1 MKGILLTPI
10 GEISLEG
17 KEKLK
22 KLLASRELRMKKILD
37 DYKTGKLK
45 CTSV

>member
-1 MKGILLTPI
+1 MKGSLLMPT
-10 GEISLEG
+10 GKISLEA

-37 DYKTGKLK
+37 DYKTGKLR